1 VLAYDTI
8 YTQGDRNNVKQGGMA
23 MSKKYEDVI
32 KLIKERKLR

>member
-1 VLAYDTI
+1 MLAYDTI
-8 YTQGDRNNVKQGGMA
+8 YTVKDSKNIKQGGRA

>member
-1 VLAYDTI
+1 MLVCDKI
-8 YTQGDRNNVKQGGMA
+8 YTLEDSKSVEQGGRA